1 MNIKLRFV
9 RGLGAVG
16 FAIAAAFL
24 AGCGGDGG
32 GGNGG
37 SGNAKAGDNPS
48 ASVANTIPVT
58 VQNALNRPMVSVTV
72 CEPGSTTNC
81 QTIDNILLDT
91 GSTGLRLVSSV
102 ASQVAGNLPVSTTN
116 GEQLAECMPF
126 GAGNTWGSVRTADV
140 KMAGEIARNV
150 PIQLIGDMDA
160 MSVPLSCTSQG
171 PMLNTAEKLGFNGI
185 LGVDVNPS
193 DCGAH
198 CADSTDYRV
207 YFSCSNG
214 ADCSDTTVSIA
225 QQVVNPVTRFATDNN
240 GVILQMPSIPD
251 LGQASVAGALT
262 FGIETRANNRYSASQ
277 KLITTAEGRVY
288 VNDDHIFM
296 EGAAFDSG
304 TPAYVFTDFSLRQC
318 EGLYCPESSLAETVQ
333 LKDVHGT
340 PGTVDM
346 LIGNASQLDA
356 TGNVAFK
363 NLAEFSYTEPMLIG
377 MPFFYG
383 RSVYYGF
390 DQRASSGSEPYVA
403 F

>member
-1 MNIKLRFV
+1 MNIILPFI

-16 FAIAAAFL
+16 LAVAVAVL

-32 GGNGG
+32 GG
-37 SGNAKAGDNPS
+37 AKAGDNPS
-48 ASVANTIPVT
+48 ASFANTIPVT

-91 GSTGLRLVSSV
+91 GSTGLRLVSSA
-102 ASQVAGNLPVSTTN
+102 ASQVAGNLRVSATN
-116 GEQLAECMPF
+116 GVPLAECMPF

-140 KMAGEIARNV
+140 KMAGEIARDV
-150 PIQLIGDMDA
+150 PIQIIGDMDA
-160 MSVPLSCTSQG
+160 GSVPPSCTSQG
-171 PMLNTAEKLGFNGI
+171 RMLNTAEKLGFNGI

-198 CADSTDYRV
+198 CAGSTDYGV

-214 ADCSDTTVSIA
+214 ADCSDTKVPVA

-251 LGQASVAGALT
+251 SGQPSVTGSLT
-262 FGIETRANNRYSASQ
+262 FGIETRSNNRFAASQ
-277 KLITTAEGRVY
+277 KLITTETGRVS
-288 VNDDHIFM
+288 VNDDPIFVDV
-296 EGAAFDSG
+296 AAFDSG
-304 TPAYVFTDFSLRQC
+304 TPAYVFPDLGLRQC
-318 EGLYCPESSLAETVQ
+318 EDFYCPESTLTETVR
-333 LKDVHGT
+333 LKDVHGA
-340 PGTVDM
+340 PGAVDM
-346 LIGNASQLDA
+346 LVGNASQLAA

-363 NLAEFSYTEPMLIG
+363 NLAMPSYTEPMLIG

-390 DQRASSGSEPYVA
+390 DQSASSGSEPYVA

>member
-1 MNIKLRFV
+1 MKTKLPFT
-9 RGLGAVG
+9 RGLVAVG
-16 FAIAAAFL
+16 LAFAVAFL

-32 GGNGG
+32 GGN
-37 SGNAKAGDNPS
+37 AKAGDNPS
-48 ASVANTIPVT
+48 SAVANTIPVT

-102 ASQVAGNLPVSTTN
+102 ASQVAGNPHVAAPN

-150 PIQLIGDMDA
+150 PIQVIGDMDA
-160 MSVPLSCTSQG
+160 LSVPPSCTSRG
-171 PMLNTAEKLGFNGI
+171 RMLNTAENLGFNGI

-198 CADSTDYRV
+198 CADSTDYGV

-214 ADCSDTTVSIA
+214 AGCSDTTVPIA

-240 GVILQMPSIPD
+240 GVILQMPPIPD
-251 LGQASVAGALT
+251 MGQASVTGSLT
-262 FGIETRANNRYSASQ
+262 FGIETQANNRFAASQ
-277 KLITTAEGRVY
+277 KLITMADGSLSVD
-288 VNDDHIFM
+288 DDHIFM
-296 EGAAFDSG
+296 DHAVIDSG
-304 TPAYVFTDFSLRQC
+304 TPAYVFPDFGVRQC
-318 EGLYCPESSLAETVQ
+318 DDFYCPESTLAETVQ

-340 PGTVDM
+340 RGAIDM
-346 LIGNASQLDA
+346 LVGNASQLAA

-363 NLAEFSYTEPMLIG
+363 NLAMSSYAEPVLVG

-390 DQRASSGSEPYVA
+390 DRSASSGSEPYVA